1 MNQTINQS
9 SNWSIDESIHKFID
23 PSNRKSI
30 SRASIHSIHS
40 FPIFLGKT
48 KPKMSQKKIGT
59 GYCSPSDSD
68 RLQYRFRFSF
78 GSNPHFQAIATQGS
92 LLTFES
98 VCALLYVSLH
108 CFILITRATNLFKD
122 WGGPDISFKK
132 SLKIRCKA
140 VVNSTRK
147 RLARLVSNPANTGK
161 LVARPPLFVAS
172 CFWAA
177 FSALEFP
184 TFWPEMLGKTWAQV
198 LLVLLLI
205 GRI

>member
-1 MNQTINQS
+1 MY
-9 SNWSIDESIHKFID
+9 
-23 PSNRKSI
+23 
-30 SRASIHSIHS
+30 S
-40 FPIFLGKT
+40 FPIILHQIRAKNE
-48 KPKMSQKKIGT
+48 PKKIGT

-68 RLQYRFRFSF
+68 RLQYRFRFFCSAQTR
-78 GSNPHFQAIATQGS
+78 FQAIATQGS
-92 LLTFES
+92 LLTFET

-122 WGGPDISFKK
+122 WGGPDISFKEN
-132 SLKIRCKA
+132 LKIKCKA

-161 LVARPPLFVAS
+161 LVARPPLFMAS

-184 TFWPEMLGKTWAQV
+184 TFWPETLGKTWPQV
-198 LLVLLLI
+198 LLI
-205 GRI
+205 YY